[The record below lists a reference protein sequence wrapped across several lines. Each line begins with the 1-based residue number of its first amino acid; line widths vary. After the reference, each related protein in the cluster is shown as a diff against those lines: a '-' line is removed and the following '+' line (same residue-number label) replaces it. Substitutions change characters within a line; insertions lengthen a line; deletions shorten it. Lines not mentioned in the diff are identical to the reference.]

1 MKQYQTN
8 KNYSIMKQLSLLLVL
23 LCLSFAGYSQITAA
37 SYGFTASSGTFI
49 DISATGS
56 YASSVV
62 ADDDSY
68 TGIPIGFTFNYCG
81 VDYNTLSACSNGWL
95 SLGDYYGSGGI
106 SRNNNTGNMGTIAN
120 GAGILMANWDDL
132 NGAGFSSV
140 PGSAYYAT
148 IGTAPNRQFVFQ
160 WSSFEYYG
168 ASGSGGYQD
177 FEVVLNETS
186 NRIDFIYNNGTTFG
200 GYGSATIGIGGTTA
214 ADFQTLSD
222 LSTTPTSSSAS
233 FVTYLDGSPA
243 NGQMYSWTPPPPCS
257 GMPVAGT
264 AVADVATACV
274 TDNITLSATGTT
286 AATALAFRWQS
297 SPDFSTWTDIPGGT
311 TSTFVTTESTDMYY
325 RMIVNC
331 PASLSSD
338 TTTTTSVT
346 FSPVCYCTTGLY
358 YYYPA
363 TYTYAG
369 TLGLFDITG
378 EAGSTISDAGP
389 ATVPDDGYENR
400 TGLSVDMQQGNTYT
414 GNLNYSYT
422 VYTYASQIWIDYN
435 DDGIF
440 DVSELATPVI
450 YTSSYS
456 SSDPFSIT
464 VPITAPVGSHRMR
477 VRYTDLQYSS
487 VPTEMDPC
495 NNFDMSLGFSTNY
508 YYGVTRDYTVNI
520 LAAPACAGT
529 PSGGTATSSAT
540 LACPSTAFTL
550 SSTGLTVAA
559 GLTYQWQES
568 ASATGPWTDI
578 SGATSPTYSYMI
590 STPTYFQLIVNC
602 PASSTTATS
611 TAVFVNYFGFCYC
624 VPTYYNSPASPSYEG
639 IDIFNLTGYA
649 GSSISDG
656 GTIPQPTNGYDDLTT
671 ISVDLQQGGTYS
683 GDISYHDGWNAYE
696 SQVWIDFNDDGNFD
710 ISEEVTAPI
719 YSGPY
724 TYFDVYTMNIPI
736 TAAVGTHR
744 MRVRYANN
752 DWGSPTSAH
761 MDPCSAFDGYNSYY
775 YGMARDYMVNIIAAP
790 PCSGAPSG
798 GTATASTTLACPS
811 TAFTLNATGTSIATG
826 LTYQWQSSA
835 SVGGPYVDIAGATS
849 LTYSNVET
857 TPTYYQM
864 VVTCSATSLSGTST
878 PVFVNYFGYCYCV
891 PTYSSSPASGSFDG
905 IDMFDLTGFAGSTI
919 SDGVTSPYPST
930 GYADRT
936 TIVVDLQQGSAN
948 SGTISYLSTYN
959 SYQSQIWIDFNDD
972 GVFDPSEA
980 VTSIINSG
988 SYASSSPFT
997 LNVPLTAPIGLH
1009 RMRVRYTSIGWG
1021 SPLSTDM
1028 DPCNPND
1035 ASNTYWNGLARD
1047 YMVNIITL
1055 PPCTG
1060 TPVTGTAAVTP
1071 TAGGAPTVFTLSLPG
1086 LVSASGLSFQ
1096 WQSGS
1101 SATGP
1106 WTDITGAT
1114 NSTYTYTGISADT
1127 WYQCAV
1133 ICTLTADAATSAPV
1147 MATYV
1152 PIPLCLP
1159 TTSSWTGSGSPAYG
1173 LGEFDVTGAAG
1184 STLTDAT
1191 IQTDAATGS
1200 GYLNRAGMSVD
1211 MLQGGTYAS
1220 SGTWSPASGYQELQV
1235 WIDFN
1240 DDLIYDASEE
1250 VTPVTPF
1257 SSSSVSPTLF
1267 NITIPSSATL
1277 GVHNMRVRAVWEA
1290 ISSTLGSTPAHL
1302 DPCAISYPGISLNYW
1317 SGTVVD
1323 YRANILSPCPFTASV
1338 SAGPAVCPATP
1349 FPLTATT
1356 TATTYSWSGPGGYT
1370 STSLNPTVPGLAIAG
1385 TFTFTATDG
1394 TCTLTQTVT
1403 QNLLPAA
1410 FPPVV
1415 TPSPVTICNGSSQ
1428 TLTAAVP
1435 GMPGTV
1441 VLLQDFNSGM
1451 GSWSV
1456 DSTGTVYDASSA
1468 TVPMQWTTQPD
1479 GYFYPA
1485 GFVTFNSPDN
1495 TPFAVTIAD
1504 AGGSGSTINST
1515 LTSPAFSLVGMASA
1529 DLTFQN
1535 FYQYYYMDYNASV
1548 DISTDGGTTWNTLE
1562 DYVVWGS
1569 TIGSSTSFQNMTY
1582 NLSAYL
1588 GSANCKLR
1596 FHYFSPWGIYWAI
1609 DNVKVAGTPI
1619 VGSAPTWT
1627 PVTDLFSDPAL
1638 TTPYVAGTPAYEVYV
1653 HPTTVPATTTTDY
1666 IASIP
1671 FATCVSSDTASVTVN
1686 VVTPITASGSTN
1698 ICAGNN
1704 LTLTNTTTGGTWSTS
1719 NTTVATV
1726 TAGGVVHGVAAGVD
1740 TVFYTVAGC
1749 SAYTVV
1755 NVSTFVTI
1763 TTGTTVICSGGLT
1776 ATLSNPTTGG
1786 TWTSSN
1792 AGVATVS
1799 AGGVV
1804 TTGSVGTAIITY
1816 TLPTGCADTSLVTSV
1831 APPAA
1836 IGGGTSVC
1844 YNGGTTTLTESTTGG
1859 TWTTSTGSIAT
1870 ISSATGSPITV
1881 TGLTAGTANITY
1893 TTIPGCMATRSLT
1906 LNANPANITGTM
1918 AVCASGGAT
1927 TLSDATGSGTWS
1939 SGNVFRATV
1948 TSSGVVTGVT
1958 SGTVVISYT
1967 ATNGCFDTAL
1977 VTVNALPAAITG
1989 TTTICNLASTTL
2001 ADASTPGTWSTST
2014 PAITTVNASGVV
2026 TGVTSGSGTIIFT
2039 QTSTGCSRSTTV
2051 TVNALP
2057 GAISGVTSM
2066 CNNTLTTL
2074 TSVPSGGTWTSGSPA
2089 IASIEAGTGIV
2100 HALSV
2105 GTANITL
2112 TNGSGCQVYSTMTVN
2127 PSFVPT
2133 VTINANPGTTVC
2145 AGSTVTYT
2153 PTIINGGTAPTYS
2166 WTVNGSP
2173 MSAASSYSYV
2183 PAMGD
2188 VVALSII
2195 SNLACAVPAT
2205 AFGSVT
2211 MTVDPIVT
2219 PALTLATAYTDTG
2232 CAGAFTTVYTH
2243 PVSAGSGA
2251 TFQWYVNGSPV
2262 SGTSNY
2268 TYLATNGDVVTAV
2281 MTSTAG
2287 CLSGSTAVVTSAS
2300 LTLEIIP
2307 FVVPDV
2313 TLTSSTGPITC
2324 GGSIVVYN
2332 TTETNGGGSPA
2343 YLWTVNGVAVATGP
2357 SYFYV
2362 PANGDMVVVRMT
2374 SSYPCVAPTS
2384 DTAQMIMTVG
2394 TTVTPVATIAAH
2406 PGTTITLGM
2415 TDTFTVTV
2423 LSGGGAA
2430 PAYQWYIN
2438 GAPVSGANGTTFI
2451 TSLLVSGDLVTC
2463 HVTNTDLCGGT
2474 TISNILAMS
2483 VLGSGGVGVNNV
2495 SGGEATI
2502 SLVPNPNN
2510 GSFIV
2515 RGNLGLSSNED
2526 MTLEVTNMLGQVVY
2540 TGHTEAKNGEFNE
2553 QVKLNGILA
2562 NGSYVLSVRSQHMSK
2577 IFHFVLE
2584 QK

>member
-37 SYGFTASSGTFI
+37 SYGFTADTGTYTSI
-49 DISATGS
+49 AATGS
-56 YASSVV
+56 VPTVCCSWPYVFS
-62 ADDDSY
+62 ADDVTSDV
-68 TGIPIGFTFNYCG
+68 INIGFTFNYCG
-81 VDYNTLSACSNGWL
+81 VDYTTLTACSNGWL
-95 SLGDYYGSGGI
+95 SLNNSSATAGYNDGGTSSLSGI
-106 SRNNNTGNMGTIAN
+106 
-120 GAGILMANWDDL
+120 GAGIGVLMAYWDDL
-132 NGAGFSSV
+132 NGSSGAGYYQTS
-140 PGSAYYAT
+140 GS
-148 IGTAPNRQFVFQ
+148 APNRVFT
-160 WSSFEYYG
+160 FEYSNFG
-168 ASGSGGYQD
+168 SWSGSGNCNMQ
-177 FEVVLNETS
+177 VKLHETT
-186 NRIDFIYNNGTTFG
+186 NIIEYV
-200 GYGSATIGIGGTTA
+200 YGSSTYAGHSATIGISNSST
-214 ADFQTLSD
+214 DFKTLSD
-222 LSTTPTSSSAS
+222 YGSSPAVSSST
-233 FVTYLDGSPA
+233 FTTYLDASPA
-243 NGQMYSWTPPPPCS
+243 NGQIYTWTPPPPCS

-264 AVADVATACV
+264 AVADIATACV

-311 TSTFVTTESTDMYY
+311 SSTFVTTESTDMYY
-325 RMIVNC
+325 RLIVNC

-338 TTTTTSVT
+338 TTSSTYVS
-346 FSPVCYCTTGLY
+346 FSPVCYCTSGLY
-358 YYYPA
+358 GSYPSLTTWSGA
-363 TYTYAG
+363 
-369 TLGLFDITG
+369 LGVFDLTG

-389 ATVPDDGYENR
+389 STVPADGYENR
-400 TGLSVDMQQGNTYT
+400 TGISVDLQQGNTYSGT
-414 GNLNYSYT
+414 VNYISSASAYE
-422 VYTYASQIWIDYN
+422 SQIWIDYN

-440 DVSELATPVI
+440 DASEIATPI
-450 YTSSYS
+450 INSGSWTSSSPYS
-456 SSDPFSIT
+456 IS
-464 VPITAPVGSHRMR
+464 VPITAALGAHRMR
-477 VRYTDLQYSS
+477 VRYADLNYGSLS
-487 VPTEMDPC
+487 TEMDPC
-495 NNFDMSLGFSTNY
+495 NNSDATGGY
-508 YYGVTRDYTVNI
+508 YQYGVTRDYTVNI
-520 LAAPACAGT
+520 LAAPACTGT

-611 TAVFVNYFGFCYC
+611 TVVFVNYFGFCYC
-624 VPTYYNSPASPSYEG
+624 TPSYYYTPATSSANL
-639 IDIFNLTGYA
+639 DIVDITGYA
-649 GSSISDG
+649 GSTLSDAGPSTLPSDG
-656 GTIPQPTNGYDDLTT
+656 YQDRTS
-671 ISVDLQQGGTYS
+671 ISVDFQQGNSYS
-683 GDISYHDGWNAYE
+683 GNLS
-696 SQVWIDFNDDGNFD
+696 
-710 ISEEVTAPI
+710 
-719 YSGPY
+719 Y
-724 TYFDVYTMNIPI
+724 TYGVY
-736 TAAVGTHR
+736 
-744 MRVRYANN
+744 
-752 DWGSPTSAH
+752 
-761 MDPCSAFDGYNSYY
+761 SY
-775 YGMARDYMVNIIAAP
+775 G
-790 PCSGAPSG
+790 
-798 GTATASTTLACPS
+798 
-811 TAFTLNATGTSIATG
+811 
-826 LTYQWQSSA
+826 
-835 SVGGPYVDIAGATS
+835 
-849 LTYSNVET
+849 
-857 TPTYYQM
+857 
-864 VVTCSATSLSGTST
+864 
-878 PVFVNYFGYCYCV
+878 
-891 PTYSSSPASGSFDG
+891 
-905 IDMFDLTGFAGSTI
+905 
-919 SDGVTSPYPST
+919 
-930 GYADRT
+930 
-936 TIVVDLQQGSAN
+936 
-948 SGTISYLSTYN
+948 
-959 SYQSQIWIDFNDD
+959 SQIWIDFNDD
-972 GVFDPSEA
+972 GLFDATEE
-980 VTSIINSG
+980 VTTVISSG
-988 SYASSSPFT
+988 VGIYSSLDAFT
-997 LNVPLTAPIGLH
+997 INVPLTAAIGSHRMRVRYADISYSGTISTEMDPCSQYDLINTYYYGTTRDYTANIIAAPACAGSPSAGTAAASVTIGCPSTAFTLSSGGLSVASGLTYQWQESTSATGPWTDISGATSPTYSYMISAPTYFQLIVNCPASGLSGTSSSVFVNYVGYCYCTPVYSTAYTSTPATFDAMENFTLNGYAGSVINDNGPASPSAGYQDRTFISIDLQQGGTYPGSLTYNTDWHEYDMQVWIDYNDDGVFDWSEEITPVSGLTGCGPTGTFATYTANISLTAPVGLH
-1009 RMRVRYTSIGWG
+1009 RMRVRQAETYDCTAE
-1021 SPLSTDM
+1021 PHM
-1028 DPCNPND
+1028 DPCNPTNG
-1035 ASNTYWNGLARD
+1035 SYTYYYGVTRD
-1047 YMVNIITL
+1047 YMANIIYL
-1055 PPCTG
+1055 PPCSG
-1060 TPVTGTAAVTP
+1060 APVAGASAITP
-1071 TAGGAPTVFTLSLPG
+1071 TSGGVSIPFTLSLPG
-1086 LVSASGLSFQ
+1086 LVTAAGLTYQ
-1096 WQSGS
+1096 WQSAS
-1101 SATGP
+1101 SASGP

-1114 NSTYTYTGISADT
+1114 NATYSFTSIFADT
-1127 WYQCAV
+1127 WFQCV
-1133 ICTLTADAATSAPV
+1133 VVCTSSSTTTTATPV
-1147 MATYV
+1147 LATYV
-1152 PIPLCLP
+1152 ATPPCFP
-1159 TTSSWTGSGSPAYG
+1159 DGSSWSYA
-1173 LGEFDVTGAAG
+1173 
-1184 STLTDAT
+1184 
-1191 IQTDAATGS
+1191 
-1200 GYLNRAGMSVD
+1200 
-1211 MLQGGTYAS
+1211 GGTYAGIDEFHVAGFAGSNLDDIGLNAVVSTTTGYLDHTTLAPITMEQGGVYAS
-1220 SGTWSPASGYQELQV
+1220 SGLWYSTYDHQELQV

-1240 DDLIYDASEE
+1240 DNGLFETTEE
-1250 VTPVTPF
+1250 VSPVSGFDPSFT
-1257 SSSSVSPTLF
+1257 SNPTNF
-1267 NITIPSSATL
+1267 NISIPAGGAL
-1277 GVHNMRVRAVWEA
+1277 GTHNMRVRAIWEVYPGG
-1290 ISSTLGSTPAHL
+1290 SSAPLHL
-1302 DPCAISYPGISLNYW
+1302 DPCNMSYLGTSPSYYSGDAI
-1317 SGTVVD
+1317 D
-1323 YRANILSPCPFTASV
+1323 YRVYIIPHCLFTSSAAAS
-1338 SAGPAVCPATP
+1338 AAVCPNSP
-1349 FPLTATT
+1349 FNLTGTT
-1356 TATTYSWSGPGGYT
+1356 TAPSYSWSGPGGFT
-1370 STSLNPTVPGLAIAG
+1370 STLLNPTVPGAATVG
-1385 TFTFTATDG
+1385 VYSFTATDG
-1394 TCTLTQTVT
+1394 TCTLTMTAAQP
-1403 QNLLPAA
+1403 LLPTS
-1410 FPPVV
+1410 PIPVV
-1415 TPSPVTICNGSSQ
+1415 TPAPATVCNGSSV
-1428 TLTAAVP
+1428 TLTATVP
-1435 GMPGTV
+1435 GLPGTPI
-1441 VLLQDFNSGM
+1441 LTEDFNAGLGTWTVDNT
-1451 GSWSV
+1451 GSTSPAALSPWQ
-1456 DSTGTVYDASSA
+1456 GE
-1468 TVPMQWTTQPD
+1468 PD
-1479 GYFYPA
+1479 GYTY
-1485 GFVTFNSPDN
+1485 GFGTTFHSPDN
-1495 TPFAVTIAD
+1495 SPFVITNAD
-1504 AGGSGSTINST
+1504 VSGSSSYTTVSSLI
-1515 LTSPAFSLVGMASA
+1515 SPTFSLAGFASVA
-1529 DLTFQN
+1529 LSFQH
-1535 FYQYYYMDYNASV
+1535 YLHAYYMDNVVSV
-1548 DISTDGGTTWNTLE
+1548 DISTDGGVTWSLIHDYATITTGTPTSFVTDNYDLTP
-1562 DYVVWGS
+1562 YAGS
-1569 TIGSSTSFQNMTY
+1569 T
-1582 NLSAYL
+1582 
-1588 GSANCKLR
+1588 NCQLR
-1596 FHYFSPWGIYWAI
+1596 FYYNTNYGYYWAV
-1609 DNVKVAGTPI
+1609 DNVSITGTPI
-1619 VGSAPTWT
+1619 IGPAPVWT
-1627 PVTDLFSDPAL
+1627 PSTYLFSDPAL
-1638 TTPYVAGTPAYEVYV
+1638 TTPYVAGTAAYEVYV
-1653 HPTTVPATTTTDY
+1653 HPTTVLSTTAVDY
-1666 IASIP
+1666 IASTTLG
-1671 FATCVSSDTASVTVN
+1671 TCSSYDTSTVT
-1686 VVTPITASGSTN
+1686 ITAPPAITTSTGSN
-1698 ICAGNN
+1698 YVCAGSN
-1704 LTLTNTTTGGTWSTS
+1704 LTLSNTTTGGTWTTS
-1719 NTTVATV
+1719 NTTIATV
-1726 TAGGVVHGVAAGVD
+1726 SAGGVVHGVAAGAD
-1740 TVFYTVAGC
+1740 TVFYTVGGC
-1749 SAYTVV
+1749 VTFTVI
-1755 NVSTFVTI
+1755 NVSTFVTT
-1763 TTGTTVICSGGLT
+1763 TTGSTVICSGLSTTLT
-1776 ATLSNPTTGG
+1776 NPTTGG

-1804 TTGSVGTAIITY
+1804 TMGTAGTAIITY

-1859 TWTTSTGSIAT
+1859 TWTTSTGTIAT

-1893 TTIPGCMATRSLT
+1893 TTIPGCMATKSLT

-2300 LTLEIIP
+2300 LTLDIIP